1 MIHMINTKLDFKA
14 GDLVML
20 RHRNDQRGVVAEQF
34 EVYSYNKVVSWI
46 EYKVYWFSGPGEG
59 RFSNVAHTVLQKIA

>member
-1 MIHMINTKLDFKA
+1 MIHMVNTKFDFKT

-20 RHRNDQRGVVAEQF
+20 RHRKEQRGVVAEQF
-34 EVYSYNKVVSWI
+34 EVCSYNKVVCWI

-59 RFSNVAHTVLQKIA
+59 RFSNVAHTVLERIA